1 MAVDIASAMLS
12 PKPFVWP
19 ILESVGVLADM
30 ISPSSLALVLTALS
44 GFVKPKSCS
53 V

>member
-1 MAVDIASAMLS
+1 MALDIASAMLS
-12 PKPFVWP
+12 PMLFAWP

-30 ISPSSLALVLTALS
+30 SSPSSLVTLLTVLS
-44 GFVKPKSCS
+44 GVAKPKSCS